1 MNTSFEDIDAA
12 IKRYVEDEIEHEITQ
27 ELEDLIFFSS
37 YTVNFDVFQ
46 KATHKLKKM
55 ARHQE
60 GYGEHVWRADV
71 HKLVTR
77 YGLDVAIPSE
87 RYAYMLR
94 LLLRAQI
101 QINESV
107 IRHFKDLCQR
117 AHSLEY
123 LQTRTEAIYRLLF
136 DEKAYSNLQHVF

>member
-12 IKRYVEDEIEHEITQ
+12 IKRYVEDEIAHEITQ

-55 ARHQE
+55 ARHQA

-87 RYAYMLR
+87 RYAYMLK
-94 LLLRAQI
+94 LLLQAQI

-107 IRHFKDLCQR
+107 IRHFKNLCQR

-136 DEKAYSNLQHVF
+136 DEKACSNLQHVF

>member
-12 IKRYVEDEIEHEITQ
+12 IRRYVEDEIAHEITQ

-55 ARHQE
+55 ARRQA

-71 HKLVTR
+71 HKLITR

-87 RYAYMLR
+87 RYAYMLK
-94 LLLRAQI
+94 LLLQAQI

-136 DEKAYSNLQHVF
+136 DEKVCSNLQHVF

>member
-12 IKRYVEDEIEHEITQ
+12 IKRYVEDEIAHEITQ

-55 ARHQE
+55 ARHQT
-60 GYGEHVWRADV
+60 GYGEHVWRADA
-71 HKLVTR
+71 HKLITR

-87 RYAYMLR
+87 RYTYMLR

-107 IRHFKDLCQR
+107 IRHFKNLCQR

-136 DEKAYSNLQHVF
+136 DEKACSNLHHAF